1 MDRHDARQ
9 LSQTQRREISV
20 SIDHDKIA
28 GILREAAAEE
38 ILPLWQ
44 NLQDHQIEQ
53 KSPGDMVT
61 AADRACEERLAKALP
76 ALLPGSRLLGEESV
90 HRDNSLMK
98 LLDSPDPIWVVD
110 PLDGTGNFAAGEGP
124 IAVMA
129 CLIRQG
135 QTLGAWILDPV
146 EDTLLQA
153 EVGAGAQLDSTPLSL
168 TPFTGEMHDIQGA
181 LATGYLPEH
190 LKPRAISGAKSLGPT
205 RASGCA
211 GYDYR
216 ALVRGDYQFVF
227 YYRTLIWDHAPGVLI
242 ASEAGAHT
250 GRYNDSE
257 YKPTDKLSGLIC
269 AADANTWATVRD
281 LLVPSEI

>member
-1 MDRHDARQ
+1 MNINHDAV
-9 LSQTQRREISV
+9 SQ
-20 SIDHDKIA
+20 
-28 GILREAAAEE
+28 ILREAAAEE

-44 NLQDHQIEQ
+44 NLQDHQVEQ
-53 KSPGDMVT
+53 KAPGDMVT
-61 AADRACEERLAKALP
+61 AADKACEERLAKALP

-90 HRDNSLMK
+90 HRDQSLLT
-98 LLDSPDPIWVVD
+98 LLDSPDPVWVVD

-129 CLIRQG
+129 CLIRDG

-153 EVGAGAQLDSTPLSL
+153 ELGAGAQLDSKQLSIE
-168 TPFTGEMHDIQGA
+168 PFKGEAIDIQGA
-181 LATGYLPEH
+181 LATGYLPDH
-190 LKPRAISGAKSLGPT
+190 LKPRAISGAGSLGPT

-242 ASEAGAHT
+242 AQESGAQS
-250 GRYNDSE
+250 GRYNGNP
-257 YKPTDKLSGLIC
+257 YHPTDSNTGLIC
-269 AADANTWATVRD
+269 ATDPQTWKAVRN
-281 LLVPSEI
+281 LLVPTEV